1 MQIKKGVFK
10 MANEIQ
16 TVTKQ
21 GINTYLQSEAV
32 KNNIV
37 SVIGEKDSQR
47 FISSVVSA
55 VQTNPALSECTN
67 ASILSSALLGH
78 SLKLPQSPQLQM
90 FYLVPYNN
98 KKKVKDENGREKEV
112 QVKEAVFQ
120 LSYRG
125 YLQLAMRSGSYKH
138 INACEIREGEL
149 KSFNPITEEYVF
161 DAITDYEKRKNLPV
175 IGYYAY
181 FEMVNGYKKE
191 LYWSKEQMEAHAKK
205 YSMSYRK
212 GWSSSFWT
220 SDFDAMALKT
230 MLRQLISKWGM
241 MSVDMETAYQHD
253 MAVEDENG
261 NPVYIDN
268 VPDEPERAV
277 DVYADVVESDAVEV
291 TNEDNK

>member
-1 MQIKKGVFK
+1 

-16 TVTKQ
+16 AVQKQ

-32 KNNIV
+32 KKNIV

-261 NPVYIDN
+261 NPVYVDN
-268 VPDEPERAV
+268 IPDEPERAV

>member
-1 MQIKKGVFK
+1 MGNEVQIQK
-10 MANEIQ
+10 
-16 TVTKQ
+16 KQ
-21 GINTYLQSEAV
+21 GINTFLQTEAV
-32 KNNIV
+32 KSNII
-37 SVIGEKDSQR
+37 SVIGEKESQR

-55 VQTNPALSECTN
+55 VQTNPALAECTN
-67 ASILSSALLGH
+67 TSILSAALLGH

-98 KKKVKDENGREKEV
+98 KKKVKDSNGKEV
-112 QVKEAVFQ
+112 ETTVKEAVFQ

-125 YLQLAMRSGSYKH
+125 YLQLAMRSGQYHK

-149 KSFNPITEEYVF
+149 KSYNPITEEYVF
-161 DAITDYEKRKNLPV
+161 SPITDFTKRKELPV
-175 IGYYAY
+175 VGYYAS
-181 FEMVNGYKKE
+181 FEMNNGYRKE
-191 LYWSKEQMEAHAKK
+191 LYWSKEQMEEHAKR
-205 YSMSYRK
+205 YSQSYRK

-261 NPVYIDN
+261 NLVYTDN
-268 VPDEPERAV
+268 VPDEPEKAV
-277 DVYADVVESDAVEV
+277 DVMSDVVDTTAEEV
-291 TNEDNK
+291 KNE

>member
-1 MQIKKGVFK
+1 
-10 MANEIQ
+10 MANEVQ
-16 TVTKQ
+16 VQQKQ

-37 SVIGEKDSQR
+37 SVIGKEDSQR

-55 VQTNPALSECTN
+55 VQTNPTLSECTN
-67 ASILSSALLGH
+67 SSILSAALLGH

-98 KKKVKDENGREKEV
+98 KKKDANGKETV
-112 QVKEAVFQ
+112 VKEAVFQ

-125 YLQLAMRSGSYKH
+125 YLQLAMRSGQYRK
-138 INACEIREGEL
+138 INACDIREGEL
-149 KSFNPITEEYVF
+149 KSYNPITEEYVF
-161 DAITDYEKRKNLPV
+161 EAITDYEKRKDLPV
-175 IGYYAY
+175 IGYFAY
-181 FEMVNGYKKE
+181 FEMTNGYRKE
-191 LYWSKEQMEAHAKK
+191 LYWSKDQMEAHAKK

-220 SDFDAMALKT
+220 TDFDAMALKT

-241 MSVDMETAYQHD
+241 MSVDMETAYQND
-253 MAVEDENG
+253 MAVQDENG

-268 VPDEPERAV
+268 VPDELEKAV
-277 DVYADVVESDAVEV
+277 DVMADVVDVQAEVVE
-291 TNEDNK
+291 NE

>member
-1 MQIKKGVFK
+1 
-10 MANEIQ
+10 MANEVQ
-16 TVTKQ
+16 VVQKQ
-21 GINTYLQSEAV
+21 GINTYLQSDAV
-32 KNNIV
+32 KNNII
-37 SVIGEKDSQR
+37 SVVGKEDSQR

>member
-1 MQIKKGVFK
+1 

-16 TVTKQ
+16 EVKKQ
-21 GINTYLQSEAV
+21 GINTYLQSDAV

-37 SVIGEKDSQR
+37 SVIGKEESQR

-55 VQTNPALSECTN
+55 VQGNQALSECTN
-67 ASILSSALLGH
+67 SSILSAALIGH

-98 KKKVKDENGREKEV
+98 KKKDANGKEV
-112 QVKEAVFQ
+112 TVKEAVFQ

-138 INACEIREGEL
+138 INACDIREGEL
-149 KSFNPITEEYVF
+149 KSYNPITEEYVF
-161 DAITDYEKRKNLPV
+161 DAITDFEKRQTLPV
-175 IGYYAY
+175 VGYYAY
-181 FEMVNGYKKE
+181 FEMTNGYKKE

-212 GWSSSFWT
+212 GWNNSFWAT
-220 SDFDAMALKT
+220 DFDAMALKS
-230 MLRQLISKWGM
+230 MIRQLISKWGM

-253 MAVEDENG
+253 MSVEDENG
-261 NPVYIDN
+261 NLSYIDN
-268 VPDEPERAV
+268 VPDEPTKGV
-277 DVYADVVESDAVEV
+277 DPFKDGGVIDADAVEV
-291 TNEDNK
+291 TDET

>member
-261 NPVYIDN
+261 NPIYVDN
-268 VPDEPERAV
+268 IPDEPERAV
-277 DVYADVVESDAVEV
+277 DVYADVVESNAEEV

>member
-1 MQIKKGVFK
+1 
-10 MANEIQ
+10 MANEVQ
-16 TVTKQ
+16 VQQKQ

-37 SVIGEKDSQR
+37 SVIGKEDSQR

-55 VQTNPALSECTN
+55 VQTNPTLSECTN
-67 ASILSSALLGH
+67 SSILSAALLGH

-98 KKKVKDENGREKEV
+98 KKKDANGKETV
-112 QVKEAVFQ
+112 VKEAVFQ

-125 YLQLAMRSGSYKH
+125 YLQLAMRSGQYRK
-138 INACEIREGEL
+138 INACDIREGEL
-149 KSFNPITEEYVF
+149 KSYNPITEEYVF
-161 DAITDYEKRKNLPV
+161 EAITDYEKRKDLPD
-175 IGYYAY
+175 IGYFAY
-181 FEMVNGYKKE
+181 FEMTNGYRKE
-191 LYWSKEQMEAHAKK
+191 LYWSKDQMEAHAKK

-220 SDFDAMALKT
+220 TDFDAMALKT

-241 MSVDMETAYQHD
+241 MSVDMETAYQND
-253 MAVEDENG
+253 MAVQDENG

-268 VPDEPERAV
+268 VPDELEKAV
-277 DVYADVVESDAVEV
+277 DVMADVVDVQAEVVE
-291 TNEDNK
+291 NE

>member
-1 MQIKKGVFK
+1 

-16 TVTKQ
+16 AVAKQ

-37 SVIGEKDSQR
+37 SVIGKDESQR

-55 VQTNPALSECTN
+55 VQTNPQLSECTN
-67 ASILSSALLGH
+67 SSILSAALIGH

-90 FYLVPYNN
+90 FYLVPFNN
-98 KKKVKDENGREKEV
+98 KKKVKDENGKEKEV

-125 YLQLAMRSGSYKH
+125 YLQLAMRSGQYRR

-161 DAITDYEKRKNLPV
+161 EPITDFEKRKNIPV
-175 IGYYAY
+175 VGYYAY
-181 FEMVNGYKKE
+181 FEMTNGYKKE
-191 LYWSKEQMEAHAKK
+191 LYWSKDQMEAHAKR
-205 YSMSYRK
+205 YSASYRN
-212 GWSSSFWT
+212 GWSSSFWK

-230 MLRQLISKWGM
+230 MLRQLVSKWGM
-241 MSVDMETAYQHD
+241 MSVDMEMAYQND
-253 MAVEDENG
+253 MAVQDENG
-261 NPVYIDN
+261 NPIYIDN
-268 VPDEPERAV
+268 VPDEPEKAV
-277 DVYADVVESDAVEV
+277 DVMADVVDAEVVE
-291 TNEDNK
+291 NE